1 MKYFLVHMSDSRVWQ
16 VAQHTYA
23 EDGNLVDE
31 WSCHLCSTFDFV
43 RDRGVTPG
51 NSTEVKIHYTLDAV
65 RNWWNEKVEAY
76 GYKRYDDLDT
86 ALNVLSGN

>member
-1 MKYFLVHMSDSRVWQ
+1 MKYFLVQMSDSRVWQ
-16 VAQHTYA
+16 VSNHTYA
-23 EDGNLVDE
+23 EDGNLV
-31 WSCHLCSTFDFV
+31 
-43 RDRGVTPG
+43 G
-51 NSTEVKIHYTLDAV
+51 NTTEVKIHYTLDAV